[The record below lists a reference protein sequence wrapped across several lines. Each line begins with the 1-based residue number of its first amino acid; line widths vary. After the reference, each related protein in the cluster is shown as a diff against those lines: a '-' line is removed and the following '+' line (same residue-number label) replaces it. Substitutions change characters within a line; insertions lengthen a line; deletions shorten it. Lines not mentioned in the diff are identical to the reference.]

1 MIFFRVVERLN
12 SWRGQKMSLK
22 TFTTVLLLLLLPLLL
37 LLSSEAD
44 GSRLIRSR
52 SDIPIEEEL
61 EQDFKDD
68 LDRFEEIKQV

>member
-12 SWRGQKMSLK
+12 SRRGQKMSLK
-22 TFTTVLLLLLLPLLL
+22 TFTTVLLLLLPLL
-37 LLSSEAD
+37 LLSSEVN

>member
-12 SWRGQKMSLK
+12 SWRGQKMTVK
-22 TFTTVLLLLLLPLLL
+22 TFTTVLLLL
-37 LLSSEAD
+37 SSEVN

>member
-1 MIFFRVVERLN
+1 
-12 SWRGQKMSLK
+12 MSLK
-22 TFTTVLLLLLLPLLL
+22 TFTTVLLLPLPLLL
-37 LLSSEAD
+37 LLSSEVN